1 MSRNNLDFA
10 VLTVCFLILSI
21 GVKASDV
28 VQKAIK
34 IDNKENVLVAPES
47 SSYKW
52 YYNGQELALT
62 AREVKIA
69 LPGTYE
75 VETVDQQGVILMSSI
90 QVGVTASGKIIKIF
104 TIGDSTVANYTVA
117 QYPWAGWGQ
126 ELNLFFDASKVVV
139 NNRAKGGRSSRTYYQ
154 EGSWATVKAELDS
167 SSYVFIQFGHN
178 DRDFSTPARYT
189 PTDSM
194 KRYLRMYINETRT
207 KGAIPVLVSPMSMNT
222 GTRNVFTESGNDYR
236 GAMLAVSTELNV
248 PFLDLNIRSYNF
260 YQQIGT
266 EYASYFIHM
275 GLIASEYTNY
285 PTGYT
290 DTYTHYQEMGALAM
304 ARMVTQEI
312 TAKQTNAQLAPL
324 AAALKPL
331 YNVAVSLKVP
341 SAGMATISGD
351 YPAGATITLKA
362 RNTGIRTMK
371 SWNDSINKITLNGS
385 LVTFTM
391 AAHNY
396 NFVGNLVDCYG
407 TSYGSAAYDTCGV
420 CSGGTTRHN
429 PCSSTLKFSDLCETN
444 TNVQIS
450 LDKAPYNLYL
460 KSDSV
465 TNAYVS
471 QQFNVA
477 KTDSFFFAVTYNST
491 ADISGLRMYVNDTLK
506 LTNLLSKGTTWNIT
520 KFTLRLAKGL
530 NTIKIKAIT
539 QTAGGIMLNYL
550 ALYSTDISKISCVAN
565 TDRKPGSFFQK
576 DSLIVLEAENY
587 NQLKVAKNGK
597 KWIKAL
603 FDNSSKQNVVISPIG
618 TAYSTGAI
626 AQTDAPVLSYNV
638 DFPHAGNY
646 SVWARVYAFDA
657 TGDSYH
663 LGLDSKVLLEN
674 INLSNSTKVY
684 KSFTWL
690 NVSNGNLAVP
700 KAGIQSLDL
709 FGMEPNLMI
718 DKLILTKNAN
728 YIPSGFGPAQNYN
741 LVDTLKSGVEDVMMN
756 NQDLQISAYPNPAQ
770 DQIKIGYNIAES
782 NFVNI
787 SVENLNGQVVANLV
801 NGYQSIGKHEFT
813 WDLSHSTSKINQ
825 GLYLV
830 RFQIGDSFKI
840 QKVLVIH

>member
-1 MSRNNLDFA
+1 MSKNNLRFT
-10 VLTVCFLILSI
+10 VLSFCFLILSI
-21 GVKASDV
+21 GVNASESI
-28 VQKAIK
+28 QKTIK
-34 IDNKENVLVAPES
+34 IDSKAKALTAPQS

-52 YYNGQELALT
+52 YYNGQEIAQT
-62 AREVKIA
+62 KREVKITS
-69 LPGTYE
+69 PGTYE
-75 VETVDQQGVILMSSI
+75 VQTTDQQGQITISKI
-90 QVGVTASGKIIKIF
+90 QVGVSATGSLIKIF
-104 TIGDSTVANYTVA
+104 TIGDSTVADYTA
-117 QYPWAGWGQ
+117 SQYPWAGWGQ
-126 ELNLFFDASKVVV
+126 ELKYFFDANKIVI
-139 NNRAKGGRSSRTYYQ
+139 NNRARGGRSSRTYYQ
-154 EGSWATVKAELDS
+154 EGIWATVKAELDS

-194 KRYLRMYINETRT
+194 KVYLRIYIKDSRS

-236 GAMLAVSTELNV
+236 GAMLAVAKELNV

-275 GLIASEYTNY
+275 GLLAGEYANY

-290 DTYTHYQEMGALAM
+290 DVLTHYQEMGALAM

-312 TAKQTNAQLAPL
+312 TANKTNPLLAPL

-331 YNVAVSLKVP
+331 YNIAVSLKVP

-371 SWNDSINKITLNGS
+371 SWTDSINKITLTGN

-396 NFVGNLVDCYG
+396 NFVGNLVDCNS
-407 TSYGSAAYDTCGV
+407 TSYGNASYDTCGV
-420 CSGGTTRHN
+420 CTGGTTKLN
-429 PCSSTLKFSDLCETN
+429 PCSNVIKFVDLCETN

-450 LDKAPYNLYL
+450 LDKTPYSLYL
-460 KSDSV
+460 KTDSV

-477 KTDSFFFAVTYNST
+477 KTDSFYFAVTYNST
-491 ADISGLRMYVNDTLK
+491 ADISGLRMFVNDTVK
-506 LTNLLSKGTTWNIT
+506 VTNLLTKGTWNLT
-520 KFTLRLAKGL
+520 KFKLRLYKGI
-530 NTIKIKAIT
+530 NIIKIRAIT
-539 QTAGGIMLNYL
+539 QTAGGILLNYM
-550 ALYSTDISKISCVAN
+550 ALYSLDMSKISCFPT
-565 TDRKPGSFFQK
+565 TDRKAGSFFQK

-587 NQLKVAKNGK
+587 NQLKVASNGK
-597 KWIKAL
+597 KWTKAL
-603 FDNSSKQNVVISPIG
+603 FDNASKQYVVLSPAG
-618 TAYSTGAI
+618 TTYSTGAT
-626 AQTDAPVLSYNV
+626 AQTNAPVLSYNV
-638 DFPHAGNY
+638 DFPYAGNY

-674 INLSNSTKVY
+674 INLNNSTKVY

-690 NVSNGNLAVP
+690 NVVNSNLTVP

-709 FGMEPNLMI
+709 FCMEPNLII
-718 DKLILTKNAN
+718 DKLILTQNAS
-728 YIPSGFGPAQNYN
+728 YIPSGAGPAQNFN
-741 LVDTLKSGVEDVMMN
+741 AVDTLKSGIESVMMDH
-756 NQDLQISAYPNPAQ
+756 QDLQISTYPNPAQ
-770 DQIKIGYNIAES
+770 NQIKIAYNLPES
-782 NFVNI
+782 NNVSI
-787 SVENLNGQVVANLV
+787 SVVNMNGQIVAKLV
-801 NGYQSIGKHEFT
+801 DAYQFMGKHEFT
-813 WDLSHSTSKINQ
+813 WDLRNSTSTINQ
-825 GLYLV
+825 GLYMV
-830 RFQIGDSFKI
+830 RFQIGDSMKI